1 MNVYH
6 SFTRQSWNGDCSVAV
21 LSHRVNLLT
30 RGAYLGN
37 NRVSVSS
44 IRTSL
49 LAAIDVDLVYFSELF
64 VSWNAM
70 ENVIKA
76 VHVIPI
82 HACVQPPLHLM
93 RLNKSCSW

>member
-1 MNVYH
+1 M
-6 SFTRQSWNGDCSVAV
+6 AV

-44 IRTSL
+44 IRSSL

-70 ENVIKA
+70 ENIIKA
-76 VHVIPI
+76 VYVCDC
-82 HACVQPPLHLM
+82 ACYTNACTCPTSSVSDEVQ
-93 RLNKSCSW
+93 